1 MLPRGQTVRPGR
13 SCDSADIET
22 AGVSVGRRTVWIGA
36 GGIAL
41 VLVAAVAWWRW
52 PQEVEVG
59 VVQRGP
65 AVDAVYAT
73 GVVEP
78 TVQIPVA
85 PRAGGRLVEWTVEE
99 GASVHKGQVL
109 ARLEADDLERTVQ
122 EMAAREQLA
131 RTNFERTQK
140 LVAQQFLSPAELDRT
155 RIEWQAAQASL
166 RRAEAL
172 RNYSQLVAPADGVV
186 LRRDGERGQF
196 IPAGQT
202 VYTLACC
209 APLRVAA
216 EVDEE
221 DIARVKVGMP
231 VVMRSDALPERLFDG
246 TVSEITPKGD
256 PVARSYRVRV
266 RFQEAA
272 AMDVLGSAG
281 VRSGMTM
288 DANLVIARR
297 EHALLVPTRALQG
310 NKVWAV
316 QQGHAVVRTV
326 KLGAKGTERTEVLE
340 GLAEGDRVVISPTD
354 KLREN
359 APVREQR

>member
-1 MLPRGQTVRPGR
+1 LQRRRVW
-13 SCDSADIET
+13 IT
-22 AGVSVGRRTVWIGA
+22 AG
-36 GGIAL
+36 L
-41 VLVAAVAWWRW
+41 VLVGLAAAAAGWRW
-52 PQEVEVG
+52 WPVAVD
-59 VVQRGP
+59 VVPVQRGL
-65 AVDAVYAT
+65 AVEAVYAT

-85 PRAGGRLVEWTVEE
+85 PRAGGRLVAWEVEE
-99 GASVHKGQVL
+99 GATVRRGQVL
-109 ARLEADDLERTVQ
+109 ARLEADDLDRTVQ

-131 RTNFERTQK
+131 RTNLERTQQ

-155 RIEWQAAQASL
+155 RIEWQAAQAAL

-221 DIARVKVGMP
+221 DIARVRVGMP
-231 VVMRSDALPERLFDG
+231 VVMRSDALPTQVFDG
-246 TVSEITPKGD
+246 SVAEITPKGD
-256 PVARSYRVRV
+256 PVARSYRVRI
-266 RFQEAA
+266 RFQDTPVP
-272 AMDVLGSAG
+272 DVLGSSG
-281 VRSGMTM
+281 LRSGMTM

-297 EHALLVPTRALQG
+297 EQALLVPTRAVQG
-310 NKVWAV
+310 TTAWRVV
-316 QQGHAVVRTV
+316 DGHAVRRTLT
-326 KLGAKGTERTEVLE
+326 LGAKGAERTEVLL
-340 GLAEGDRVVISPTD
+340 GLDEGDRVIVAPPAT
-354 KLREN
+354 LREGLRVT
-359 APVREQR
+359 PR

>member
-1 MLPRGQTVRPGR
+1 
-13 SCDSADIET
+13 
-22 AGVSVGRRTVWIGA
+22 
-36 GGIAL
+36 
-41 VLVAAVAWWRW
+41 
-52 PQEVEVG
+52 VEV
-59 VVQRGP
+59 VPVQRGP
-65 AVDAVYAT
+65 AIEAVYAT

-85 PRAGGRLVEWTVEE
+85 PRAGGRLVTWEVEE
-99 GASVHKGQVL
+99 GATVRRGQVL

-131 RTNFERTQK
+131 RTNLERTQQ

-155 RIEWQAAQASL
+155 RIEWQAAQAAL

-221 DIARVKVGMP
+221 DIARVRVGMP
-231 VVMRSDALPERLFDG
+231 VVMRSDALPAQVFDG
-246 TVSEITPKGD
+246 SVAEITPKGD
-256 PVARSYRVRV
+256 PVARSYRVRI
-266 RFQEAA
+266 RFQDTTALP
-272 AMDVLGSAG
+272 DVLGTSG
-281 VRSGMTM
+281 LRSGMTM

-297 EHALLVPTRALQG
+297 EKALLVPTRALLG
-310 NKVWAV
+310 TTAWRVVDGRAV
-316 QQGHAVVRTV
+316 RRSL
-326 KLGAKGTERTEVLE
+326 KLGTKGAERTEVLQ
-340 GLAEGDRVVISPTD
+340 GLDEGDRVIVGPLD
-354 KLREN
+354 RLRDGL
-359 APVREQR
+359 PVKPR